1 MNFRPLRL
9 ASRLFLPAILAA
21 HPLRAQK
28 AEVSATKPPAEE
40 QALRKVSGLFD
51 TDLPKTERK
60 GSIRFIVHPYFGD
73 FTRRSYVRLPLG
85 IRWGVNDHVEV
96 TEGPDGLRIDTGG
109 KIRGE
114 FSISRWFRGDQSA
127 KETK

>member
-1 MNFRPLRL
+1 M
-9 ASRLFLPAILAA
+9 
-21 HPLRAQK
+21 HP
-28 AEVSATKPPAEE
+28 
-40 QALRKVSGLFD
+40 
-51 TDLPKTERK
+51 
-60 GSIRFIVHPYFGD
+60 HFGD

-114 FSISRWFRGDQSA
+114 FSISRWFRADQPA